1 LHKRFFQAAE
11 IDLQAARILTKTD
24 LSQPALYHFQQAFEK
39 CIKSYYSLKES
50 VDNNTSESIIYKK
63 LIKLGHDTQ
72 KSTIKLLYDIVDI
85 QKVGAEKKLYEIYK
99 IQSQNQS
106 HSAINPRAVR
116 LILQHLSMIMGL
128 HMSLD
133 FLVARLHLEK
143 NYVGNVKDYARTVK
157 HFYDTNQI
165 SNVQIIIPEPDQ
177 ILLLIISATTT
188 LYPCFYNMEEITRYP
203 LKEFS
208 YKNLDL
214 LANQRQACV
223 FMICWIISLGY

>member
-1 LHKRFFQAAE
+1 
-11 IDLQAARILTKTD
+11 
-24 LSQPALYHFQQAFEK
+24 
-39 CIKSYYSLKES
+39 
-50 VDNNTSESIIYKK
+50 
-63 LIKLGHDTQ
+63 
-72 KSTIKLLYDIVDI
+72 
-85 QKVGAEKKLYEIYK
+85 
-99 IQSQNQS
+99 
-106 HSAINPRAVR
+106 
-116 LILQHLSMIMGL
+116 MIMGL

-214 LANQRQACV
+214 LANQRQACDQIYDMLDNL
-223 FMICWIISLGY
+223 FRILKPYLTKYEPNYS